1 MTRGRSGGVLLVA
14 LTAVTVAA
22 LLAVG
27 ASLAL
32 RASLA
37 RISGA
42 AELAGSSRAALAGI
56 ERFAV
61 EILSCDSNDF
71 DAATEIW
78 RLPFPAK
85 DDPEAGLFA
94 IVPEFPGGDAVPCID
109 EESRI
114 PLNTCPEEPLAAII
128 ASLSGKSLQA
138 AKAMAADIV
147 AARPLHR
154 REFLRAIPSIDG
166 DTFLA
171 ILPHVTAAPVD
182 KININTASRQVL
194 EALFAA
200 AARYGASSSA
210 KSLAAKILD
219 FRAKGG
225 VFESLDPAAM
235 DAALG
240 GLNQTEALSL
250 AAVKDFM
257 TVKSRYFS
265 GAAVSG
271 GARVVFTFDK
281 EEGALPRIAIGRAPG
296 IF

>member
-1 MTRGRSGGVLLVA
+1 MTRDRSGGVLLVA

-37 RISGA
+37 RISGEA
-42 AELAGSSRAALAGI
+42 GLAGSARAALAGI
-56 ERFAV
+56 GRFAGEV
-61 EILSCDSNDF
+61 LSCDSNDF
-71 DAATEIW
+71 DSAAENW

-94 IVPEFPGGDAVPCID
+94 IVPEFPGRDAGPCID

-114 PLNTCPEEPLAAII
+114 PLNTCPEEPLAAMI
-128 ASLSGKSLQA
+128 ASLSGKPLAA
-138 AKAMAADIV
+138 AKAIAGDIV

-166 DTFLA
+166 DIYFGIA
-171 ILPHVTAAPVD
+171 PYVTAAPVD

-200 AARYGASSSA
+200 AAGYGASSA
-210 KSLAAKILD
+210 AESLAAKILD

-225 VFESLDPAAM
+225 VFESLDQAAM
-235 DAALG
+235 DTALG
-240 GLNQTEALSL
+240 GLNQAEALSL

-257 TVKSRYFS
+257 TVKSRFFS
-265 GAAVSG
+265 GTAVSG
-271 GARVVFTFDK
+271 RALVVFTFDK
-281 EEGALPRIAIGRAPG
+281 EEGTLPRIAIGRAPG